1 MTELFWEGC
10 LLKAGVSQAS
20 FKSSQIP
27 CKGYKQRSDEIAS
40 GARTGR
46 RPCYEH
52 GPRSTTKEWG
62 RNEGHGQEGRG
73 ICPRDSMGRSG
84 QPPECSVLKLSWTE
98 PP

>member
-1 MTELFWEGC
+1 MNVHWLMAGRLRGSHQGSKGVTELFWEGC

-27 CKGYKQRSDEIAS
+27 CKGYKQWSDEIAS

-46 RPCYEH
+46 RPYYEC

-62 RNEGHGQEGRG
+62 GGG
-73 ICPRDSMGRSG
+73 
-84 QPPECSVLKLSWTE
+84 
-98 PP
+98 